1 MHLPL
6 LAYVS
11 LSNLDN
17 LLADWALRL
26 LFAILILVAGQLL
39 ARFAGR
45 VLDRVL
51 SSRKVDASLVRF
63 AGSILYFGIMAVA
76 VIAALGKIGIP
87 VGSLVA
93 LLAAAGL
100 AIGLALQGT
109 LSHLAA
115 GVMILLFRPFRA
127 GDVIDGA
134 GVMGTVVGTDLMTT
148 ELQSFDGKKIL
159 VPNGR
164 FIEGVITNINAY
176 ASRRVD
182 LEVSISYAD
191 DVERAR
197 EVILGLFAGDERILE
212 EPAPSVVITGFAD
225 SGVNLV
231 ARPWVA
237 PDQWWTVLTEYRE
250 KVKTAFAEAGIQIP
264 FPQREIRMLPTAPDA
279 AENTA
284 AS

>member
-1 MHLPL
+1 MHLPAI
-6 LAYVS
+6 AYVS

-51 SSRKVDASLVRF
+51 GSRKVDPSLIRF
-63 AGSILYFGIMAVA
+63 AGSLLYFGIMAVA
-76 VIAALGKIGIP
+76 GIAALGKIGIP

-134 GVMGTVVGTDLMTT
+134 GVMGTVKGTDLMTT
-148 ELQSFDGKKIL
+148 ELESFDGKKIL

-182 LEVSISYAD
+182 LEVSVSYAD

-197 EVILGLFAGDERILE
+197 AVILGLFEGDERILGD
-212 EPAPSVVITGFAD
+212 PAPSLVITGFGD

-250 KVKTAFAEAGIQIP
+250 KVKTAFAENGIQIP
-264 FPQREIRMLPTAPDA
+264 FPQREIRMLPPAGESADTP
-279 AENTA
+279 A